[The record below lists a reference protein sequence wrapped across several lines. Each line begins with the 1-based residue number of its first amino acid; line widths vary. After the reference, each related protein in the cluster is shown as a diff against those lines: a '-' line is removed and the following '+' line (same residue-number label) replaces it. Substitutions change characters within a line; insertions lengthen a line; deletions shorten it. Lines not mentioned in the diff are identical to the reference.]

1 MVALYDRVDAYA
13 VLCTAIFM
21 LARNA
26 RGRRPIKISARDSRR
41 KPSIAF
47 PTKVWL

>member
-26 RGRRPIKISARDSRR
+26 RGRRPIKIPAYHAGR
-41 KPSIAF
+41 KPSNA
-47 PTKVWL
+47 W